1 MTSARIIARSQ
12 TPLSPWVQVVRKEV
26 EFGPGKKVEVY
37 HCVAQP
43 DYVAILAKTSSGLI
57 PLVRQYRPAVE
68 AYTWELPAGLLE
80 EGESPEDACR
90 RELKEET
97 GLDAEKVVYL
107 GSYYPDTGR
116 LENLLHAFFVS
127 ASEPDPQFAPERG
140 MSVNFVNAQELRD
153 TILSGKFRH
162 QLHLG
167 LFTLASMM
175 GLVWD
180 QGSISSFK

>member
-1 MTSARIIARSQ
+1 MTSARILAR
-12 TPLSPWVQVVRKEV
+12 TETRFSPWVHVIGKEV
-26 EFGPGKKVEVY
+26 EFGPGREVEVY

-43 DYVAILAKTSSGLI
+43 DYVAILAKTSNGLF

-97 GLDAEKVVYL
+97 GLDAEKVIYL
-107 GSYYPDTGR
+107 GCYYPDTGR
-116 LENLLHAFFVS
+116 LENRLHAFFVTT
-127 ASEPDPQFAPERG
+127 SEPDPGFAPEPG
-140 MSVNFVNAQELRD
+140 ISVSFVNAQTLRD
-153 TILSGKFRH
+153 LILSGEFRH

-167 LFTLASMM
+167 LFTLASIM
-175 GLVWD
+175 GCMWD
-180 QGSISSFK
+180 QGAGSFK